1 MEFENVLKVL
11 SKYNNT
17 YFYVHDFS
25 LSDIKYVEGFIE
37 ALNCTHS
44 ISDKD
49 YFACRREIFHA
60 KKQWLY

>member
-49 YFACRREIFHA
+49 YFA
-60 KKQWLY
+60 

>member
-25 LSDIKYVEGFIE
+25 PLGYQI
-37 ALNCTHS
+37 C
-44 ISDKD
+44 
-49 YFACRREIFHA
+49 
-60 KKQWLY
+60 